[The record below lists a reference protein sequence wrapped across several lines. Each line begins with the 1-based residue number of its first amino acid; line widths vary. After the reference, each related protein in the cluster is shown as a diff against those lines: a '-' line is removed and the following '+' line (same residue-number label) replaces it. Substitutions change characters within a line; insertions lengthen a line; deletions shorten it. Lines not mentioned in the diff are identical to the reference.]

1 MLPRGDERGV
11 ALPMALMCLALL
23 GSLLLAL
30 ASLSATEPQIA
41 VNHLRA
47 SQART
52 LADSGV
58 EYALWALSNP
68 AHPAG
73 LVLTLPAATA
83 PPPFDGRT
91 FIALGSGGFTVAVR
105 SDADPQRRTISA
117 VGWTPT
123 NSLTD
128 ARPKA
133 HRTITVAV
141 SAVPELA
148 VRARC
153 AVCVRGTLTV
163 AGNVAVDGANQDP
176 ACGGDT
182 KHGTFTL
189 GATTVTAPA
198 TITGGAGADAQHQP
212 ASDFEPVT
220 LSPAALEALR
230 TLAWRNG
237 TYFGPGYPRGGRVSD
252 GGSTWSGRVVFDV
265 ANPLPDGVVF
275 VDTTDGGAVEA
286 GSDRVASLAT
296 ARLERGAVAGPE
308 RPFRG
313 WIVVNGSL
321 EITAG
326 LDLRGL
332 VYAVDGVTYQAAE
345 PGRIEG
351 LVISQNVRESSAS
364 RIEATAGGALSV
376 RFDCGHARAVERV
389 PYGYAPIPGTW
400 REESD

>member
-1 MLPRGDERGV
+1 
-11 ALPMALMCLALL
+11 MAMMCLALL

-30 ASLSATEPQIA
+30 ASLSATEPHIGA
-41 VNHLRA
+41 NHLRT
-47 SQART
+47 SQARA

-73 LVLTLPAATA
+73 LLLTLPAATA

-91 FIALGSGGFTVAVR
+91 FIALGAGGFTVAVT
-105 SDADPQRRTISA
+105 SDADPQRRTIRA
-117 VGWTPT
+117 TGWTPT
-123 NSLTD
+123 NSTTD

-133 HRTITVAV
+133 HRKITVAV
-141 SAVPELA
+141 AAIPELA
-148 VRARC
+148 ARAPC
-153 AVCVRGTLTV
+153 AVCVRGALTL

-182 KHGTFTL
+182 KHGTFTM

-198 TITGGAGADAQHQP
+198 TITGGAGADAQDQ
-212 ASDFEPVT
+212 AAADFEPVT

-230 TLAWRNG
+230 TLAWHSG
-237 TYFGPGYPRGGRVSD
+237 TYFGPGYPRGGKVSD
-252 GGSTWSGRVVFDV
+252 GSSTWSGRVVFDA
-265 ANPLPDGVVF
+265 ANPVPDGVVF

-296 ARLERGAVAGPE
+296 ARLERGALAGLD

-326 LDLRGL
+326 LEIRGL

-345 PGRIEG
+345 AGRFEG
-351 LVISQNVRESSAS
+351 LVISHNVREGSAS
-364 RIEATAGGALSV
+364 RLEATAGGALSV
-376 RFDCGHARAVERV
+376 RFDCGHARAADRV
-389 PYGYAPIPGTW
+389 PYGFAPIPGTW